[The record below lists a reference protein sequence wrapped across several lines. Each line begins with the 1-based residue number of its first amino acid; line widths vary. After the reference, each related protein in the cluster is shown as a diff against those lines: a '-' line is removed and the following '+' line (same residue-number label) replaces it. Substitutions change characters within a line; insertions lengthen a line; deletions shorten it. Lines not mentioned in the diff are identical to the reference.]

1 MKMKKF
7 VKLMGI
13 AVVAAT
19 VSASV
24 VAGGKAAPNKE
35 NYEKAVVIAN
45 EALDKAASVGGEWRD
60 SRWEKSDF
68 VKYKSADG
76 KEHKSSYMGAA
87 AIAAENGDYES
98 AMKFLEVATFQ
109 GNMGYEQSVGQKN
122 VGPRF

>member
-1 MKMKKF
+1 MKKF

-19 VSASV
+19 VSAS
-24 VAGGKAAPNKE
+24 AIAGKAVANKE

-60 SRWEKSDF
+60 SRWDKSNF